1 MKKIALALATIIG
14 LATVTPAAGS
24 TSDPSYLQIGVDSAW
39 SKGYKGKDAVIAILE
54 RGIDLDH
61 PAFKDRII
69 DGYCIVT
76 ESAPNEFCANGKKEM
91 SGIEAAQRP
100 AGDGGHGLGVAGAAA
115 SNATSNGP
123 GGVAPEAKLLM
134 VRAEGGDVAILAA
147 LERVLELKAKYNIVA
162 VNMSFSRTT
171 ISDRDSTG
179 NCDDHLTLR
188 PLKSVFKR
196 LREAGII
203 PFAASGNAPT
213 RNENLSTFPA
223 CVSEVVA
230 VGSTDRTG
238 KIAPYVTASDKVSFF
253 APDFP
258 KVPTNTGYS
267 PLSGTSIATPVAVGV
282 FTILRQAF
290 PKKTDDQILLAM
302 ATAGTPI
309 EDKWIKGKQEVNL
322 KGAISF
328 LSRESEGAPLAS
340 PSPTPSD
347 SPLPSQ
353 PPATPTPTPTPPTK
367 TGCQAFIGTFA
378 IRTIG
383 KGFGVNALVL
393 DSCADGNVL
402 KVNGLEHFR
411 WFGSDLKMI
420 EFPSV
425 AIKTIQIISGE
436 KILRTIDYSLCKL
449 NVKAVNRPKNIFAT
463 TVNTSCDGFVEVKV
477 NNQTVWTTPI
487 QGIARSL
494 NLYRPKGQVANFYF
508 MGSLKATLSDTGL
521 KIYP

>member
-1 MKKIALALATIIG
+1 MKKIALALATIFG
-14 LATVTPAAGS
+14 LAMVTPAAGS
-24 TSDPSYLQIGVDSAW
+24 TSDPAYLQIGVDSAW

-134 VRAEGGDVAILAA
+134 VRAEGGDIAILNA

-230 VGSTDRTG
+230 VGSTDRNG
-238 KIAPYVTASDKVSFF
+238 KIAPYVTASDKISFF

-258 KVPTNTGYS
+258 NVPKNIGYG
-267 PLSGTSIATPVAVGV
+267 LMGGTSTATPVAVGV
-282 FTILRQAF
+282 FTVLRQAF

-340 PSPTPSD
+340 PSPTPSVSP

-353 PPATPTPTPTPPTK
+353 PTATPTPTPPTK
-367 TGCQAFIGTFA
+367 TGCQAFIGRFET
-378 IRTIG
+378 RTIG
-383 KGFGVNALVL
+383 KAIGVNSLIL
-393 DSCADGNVL
+393 DSCEDGNIL
-402 KVNGLEHFR
+402 KVNGLEHFT
-411 WFGSDLKMI
+411 WFGPYLKTI
-420 EFPSV
+420 ELPPM

-463 TVNTSCDGFVEVKV
+463 TVTTSCDGVVEVKV
-477 NNQTVWTTPI
+477 NNQRVWITPM
-487 QGIARSL
+487 QGTARSL
-494 NLYRPKGQVANFYF
+494 NLYRAKGQVANFYF
-508 MGSLKATLSDTGL
+508 MGNLKAKLSDTGL